1 MDRIRRLSMQVL
13 ELHKDKFTTGF
24 AENKKIL
31 GELAIVRSK
40 GLKNE
45 VAGYITKYLKR
56 EVDTKAA
63 KAQEEQ
69 ESDEVQDEEQVKQ
82 EAEQETEEGTEQEIE
97 EEIEEDSTPQEILV
111 ENQQESS

>member
-13 ELHKDKFTTGF
+13 ERHKDKFTTDF

-31 GELAIVRSK
+31 NQLVVVRSK

-56 EVDTKAA
+56 EVDTNVKDE
-63 KAQEEQ
+63 EEQ
-69 ESDEVQDEEQVKQ
+69 KVEER
-82 EAEQETEEGTEQEIE
+82 AE
-97 EEIEEDSTPQEILV
+97 EEIEETVEETTEDSTPQEILV
-111 ENQQESS
+111 ESQESS